1 MDRTVSFD
9 RERYENLEDMYKD
22 VAKLTE
28 ILVRNEYQVRFYYED
43 VGIYILEYADD
54 PASYARY
61 GTENWLLC
69 EPEEID
75 MVLDYRDEKSRQK

>member
-1 MDRTVSFD
+1 MDRTVSFN

-54 PASYARY
+54 PTSAARY

>member
-1 MDRTVSFD
+1 MDRTVSFN

-43 VGIYILEYADD
+43 VGIYILQYADD
-54 PASYARY
+54 PMSAARY
-61 GTENWLLC
+61 GTANWLLC